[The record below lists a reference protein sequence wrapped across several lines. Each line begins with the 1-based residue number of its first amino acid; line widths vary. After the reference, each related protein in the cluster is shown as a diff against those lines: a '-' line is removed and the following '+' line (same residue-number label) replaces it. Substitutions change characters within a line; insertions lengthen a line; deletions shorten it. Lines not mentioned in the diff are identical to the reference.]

1 MAGTLFNLDSANL
14 FAGDDDPSDSQ
25 FLVLKTVK
33 IPALEEQTK
42 EHLGGGAVSSI
53 MLGMRH
59 FKIAP
64 LTFTLEGFNPTIMP
78 RFMPAGAARI
88 KYTIRGNIR
97 DIRTHE
103 DIPLK
108 AIVEGRMTKS
118 EISEFKK
125 DDGASTDYEINEIL
139 FYHLFFGKDEKIY
152 FDYFSGPNGLRMD
165 GVSVLDNVAR
175 NLGLS

>member
-1 MAGTLFNLDSANL
+1 MPNTLFNLDSANL
-14 FAGDDDPSDSQ
+14 FIGDDDPTESQ
-25 FLVLKTVK
+25 FLALKTVK
-33 IPALEEQTK
+33 IPGMEEQTK
-42 EHLGGGAVSSI
+42 DHMGGGAVASI
-53 MLGMRH
+53 KLGMRS
-59 FKIAP
+59 FTIAP
-64 LTFTLEGFNPTIMP
+64 LAFSLEGYNPTVMP

-108 AIVEGRMTKS
+108 AIVEGRMTKA

-125 DDGASTDYEINEIL
+125 DDGISSDYEINEIL
-139 FYHLFFGKDEKIY
+139 FYHLYFGAAEKIY
-152 FDYFSGPNGLRMD
+152 FDYFAGPNGLRID
-165 GVSVLDNVAR
+165 AVSTLQGVSR